1 MKISLSYAISALVL
15 IAIGFLMLNGFL
27 QTIIP
32 FNSIDSEMFTAIGI
46 FTLGVLFAIA
56 AFKK

>member
-15 IAIGFLMLNGFL
+15 IAISFLMLNGFL
-27 QTIIP
+27 QTVIP
-32 FNSIDSEMFTAIGI
+32 FSSIDSEMFTAIGI

-56 AFKK
+56 SFKK

>member
-1 MKISLSYAISALVL
+1 MKVSLSYAAAALSLMV
-15 IAIGFLMLNGFL
+15 IGLLMLNGFL

-32 FNSIDSEMFTAIGI
+32 FSSIDSEMFTAIGV